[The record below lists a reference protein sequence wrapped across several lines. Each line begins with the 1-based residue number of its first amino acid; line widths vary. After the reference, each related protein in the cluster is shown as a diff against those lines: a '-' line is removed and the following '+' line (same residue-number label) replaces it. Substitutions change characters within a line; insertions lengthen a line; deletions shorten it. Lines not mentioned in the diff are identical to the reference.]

1 MPPELHL
8 HPDRLLPHV
17 TAAAGLA
24 EELCAALR
32 GAPVDGGPLPDEQ
45 ERLLGVVG
53 AAACELAEL
62 STVLGGAAAAATAAD
77 AEVSAAL
84 TRFREAFGQEPA

>member
-1 MPPELHL
+1 MPPDLRLDPE
-8 HPDRLLPHV
+8 RLLQH
-17 TAAAGLA
+17 AALASALA

-53 AAACELAEL
+53 AAVRELAEL
-62 STVLGGAAAAATAAD
+62 SAVLGGAATAATAAD
-77 AEVSAAL
+77 AEVSAVL
-84 TRFREAFGQEPA
+84 THVREAFGQELA